1 VANKKTKSSK
11 SKKNKLQTTTP
22 SGIDSTRHEDKRAI
36 AEKTE
41 RKGSYLSRPIFPGS
55 WKTNAAIFLLLIIAT
70 QVLYATDLNL
80 GFFSIDDEGYVIKNP
95 WIRSVSFQN
104 LSHILTTPYFSNF
117 SPVHLLSYMLDY
129 AIAGS
134 NAFAFHLSSNI
145 WAGLVASFVFLV
157 ALAFTGRRIIAV
169 AAALL
174 FIVHPAHVEAIAWIS
189 SRKDL
194 VAAAFALPSLLAYL
208 RYRKGG
214 PSATRWYII
223 SLLLFLFAVAGK
235 VSVAIFPVVFLA
247 LDLFVEKRSLRRSI
261 IDKVPFL
268 LATAIIALVVYSAQP
283 LSGNPPDPYVFSAS
297 LGQSLW
303 LLTGFG
309 KYVIYRLRPEP
320 SGLGFEIVSI
330 VFLLALFITP
340 LLLRRRFPL
349 AMALMYWILFGWLPA
364 QVLSF
369 VHPVTDRYLF
379 FPSIA
384 AVILIAWGIITIGGK
399 LGRKGLTLSLG
410 VLLIVAF
417 LWGRG
422 TLNYLSE
429 WKDPRSVWYA
439 AQNKSSDPDVPYS
452 LGGHYLRIAGQLGV
466 APQGEPLSGDKAKLI
481 ASSLWANDPGLP
493 KLLSEWQEN
502 KRGGPVEREFQNY
515 LWGVAWDNFEKA
527 LVTRGTHVFPNLYFS
542 RGKLLLDK
550 GDLEG
555 AKREFLASLQE
566 ASLSSVKDVR
576 EEVTV
581 SSHNALGAIAWREGN
596 FRESLK
602 WYKMAEE
609 EQSRFGGNWIP
620 DISSSRKRSEATV
633 AMLPGSAGI
642 TAATSDPEVAYNLGL
657 HYLDIASQLGTT
669 PAKLFSR
676 EACELLAKDV
686 WSANNELQSLIGE
699 WNKGQHGGV
708 AENAFQNYL
717 KNLAWQ
723 AFEGAVTS
731 KGNRIMPQ
739 LYFRRGM
746 MLGERG
752 DAQGAKK
759 EFFAAIDEAAKDTSA
774 SIKQQYIVSAHDALG
789 ILAWRAADYTE
800 ALNWFQKAEQE
811 QKTFGGNWVPDISSK
826 KQRMETM
833 INSKPAK

>member
-1 VANKKTKSSK
+1 
-11 SKKNKLQTTTP
+11 
-22 SGIDSTRHEDKRAI
+22 
-36 AEKTE
+36 
-41 RKGSYLSRPIFPGS
+41 
-55 WKTNAAIFLLLIIAT
+55 
-70 QVLYATDLNL
+70 
-80 GFFSIDDEGYVIKNP
+80 
-95 WIRSVSFQN
+95 
-104 LSHILTTPYFSNF
+104 
-117 SPVHLLSYMLDY
+117 
-129 AIAGS
+129 
-134 NAFAFHLSSNI
+134 
-145 WAGLVASFVFLV
+145 
-157 ALAFTGRRIIAV
+157 
-169 AAALL
+169 
-174 FIVHPAHVEAIAWIS
+174 
-189 SRKDL
+189 
-194 VAAAFALPSLLAYL
+194 
-208 RYRKGG
+208 
-214 PSATRWYII
+214 
-223 SLLLFLFAVAGK
+223 
-235 VSVAIFPVVFLA
+235 
-247 LDLFVEKRSLRRSI
+247 
-261 IDKVPFL
+261 
-268 LATAIIALVVYSAQP
+268 
-283 LSGNPPDPYVFSAS
+283 
-297 LGQSLW
+297 
-303 LLTGFG
+303 
-309 KYVIYRLRPEP
+309 
-320 SGLGFEIVSI
+320 
-330 VFLLALFITP
+330 
-340 LLLRRRFPL
+340 
-349 AMALMYWILFGWLPA
+349 
-364 QVLSF
+364 
-369 VHPVTDRYLF
+369 VTDRYLF

-384 AVILIAWGIITIGGK
+384 AVILIAWGIITIGEK

-466 APQGEPLSGDKAKLI
+466 APQGELLSGDKAKLI

-515 LWGVAWDNFEKA
+515 LWRVAWDNFEKA

-633 AMLPGSAGI
+633 AMLPGSAGM
-642 TAATSDPEVAYNLGL
+642 TAETSDPEVAYNLGL
-657 HYLDIASQLGTT
+657 HYLDAASRLGPSPRGNRLSTE
-669 PAKLFSR
+669 
-676 EACELLAKDV
+676 EAQLLAKEIWPDNPLLSV
-686 WSANNELQSLIGE
+686 LLSEWEKGQYGSPTEIEFQKHLRKLAWDAFEQSLR
-699 WNKGQHGGV
+699 
-708 AENAFQNYL
+708 A
-717 KNLAWQ
+717 
-723 AFEGAVTS
+723 
-731 KGNRIMPQ
+731 KGNRVMPH

-746 MLGERG
+746 VLGESG
-752 DAQGAKK
+752 DLPGAKK
-759 EFFAAIDEAAKDTSA
+759 EFMAALDDA
-774 SIKQQYIVSAHDALG
+774 SHAPDPKAQQEIIVDSHDALG
-789 ILAWRAADYTE
+789 VLAWTARNYKE
-800 ALNWFQKAEQE
+800 ALEWFKIAEEE
-811 QKTFGGNWVPDISSK
+811 QIRFGGNWVQDISSK